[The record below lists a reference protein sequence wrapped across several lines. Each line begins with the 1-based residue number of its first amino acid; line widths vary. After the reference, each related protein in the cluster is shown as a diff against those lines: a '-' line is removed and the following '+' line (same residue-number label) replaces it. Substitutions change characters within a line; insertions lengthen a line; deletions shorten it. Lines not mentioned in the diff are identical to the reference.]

1 MLKNNNIGLKKQIL
15 AYGISLAGFL
25 GFLKYFEHHFFIS
38 YINAQWYLSIFAL
51 LFIGLGIWLGFQ
63 IVNLRRLPQNKPS
76 NDIIIDEEKLKE
88 LQISK
93 RELEVLELI
102 ARGHSNNEIANELF
116 VSVNTVKTHSY
127 NLFSKLDV
135 KRRTQAV
142 QKAKELNLI

>member
-1 MLKNNNIGLKKQIL
+1 MLKNKNIGLKKQIL
-15 AYGISLAGFL
+15 AYGLCLAAFL
-25 GFLKYFEHHFFIS
+25 SFIKYFEHNFFIS
-38 YINAQWYLSIFAL
+38 YINAQWYLSFFAL

-63 IVNLRRLPQNKPS
+63 IVSTRKNSLENPS
-76 NDIIIDEEKLKE
+76 PRFSIDEQKLKE

-93 RELEVLELI
+93 REHEVLELI
-102 ARGHSNNEIANELF
+102 AQGHSNNEIANELF